1 MEIEYAF
8 SCRYAESNPDG
19 TFDTIGTGF
28 TFVRVRSYPT
38 VIPVMVVLKLHTT
51 GPARE
56 LEVGVSVIG
65 TTGEAVLSATLTLT
79 PVLLPD
85 NVSLTPPNTASVVLN
100 LGPMPLLAAGKY
112 VINISIGNGG
122 EAASI
127 ALPLQAM
134 EAES

>member
-8 SCRYAESNPDG
+8 LCRYAESNPDG

-28 TFVRVRSYPT
+28 TFVRARSYPN
-38 VIPVMVVLKLHTT
+38 VIPVMVILKLKTT

-56 LEVGVSVIG
+56 LDLAVSVVG
-65 TTGEAVLSATLTLT
+65 PTGDTVLSATLTLN
-79 PVLLPD
+79 PVVLPE

-100 LGPMPLLAAGKY
+100 LGPMPLLTAGKY
-112 VINISIGNGG
+112 VISIAIGKGD
-122 EAASI
+122 ESTSI

-134 EAES
+134 EVEL